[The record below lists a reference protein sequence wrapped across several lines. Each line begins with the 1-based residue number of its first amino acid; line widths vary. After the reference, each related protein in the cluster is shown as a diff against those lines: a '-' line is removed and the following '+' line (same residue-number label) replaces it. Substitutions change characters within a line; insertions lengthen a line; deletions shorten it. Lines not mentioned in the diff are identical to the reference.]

1 VSLLSRKN
9 PLFAVSTAAGIGLS
23 LIGASDASAISFTV
37 TGSDSDGPVSAR
49 ADITISSNSLLVVLT
64 DLTVNMHSQGQA
76 LSGIQIVL
84 NSGPITASLNGIPT
98 GTLITNV
105 AGGGT
110 LDTTDTI
117 NHWGAT
123 VVPDGVIF
131 LATAGAGAVGGR
143 PKNMIIGPGPYS
155 GQTGGF
161 DNFDPYIQ
169 NSGTFNIALTGAA
182 NPVISSVK
190 FEFGTGPDAFLAGV
204 PVPGP
209 IVGAGLPGL
218 ILASGGLLAWWRW
231 RQKIA

>member
-1 VSLLSRKN
+1 VNLPSKKASFSVS
-9 PLFAVSTAAGIGLS
+9 VAAGMGLL
-23 LIGASDASAISFTV
+23 LIGASGASADSFTV

-49 ADITISSNSLLVVLT
+49 ADITISTNSLLVTLT

-84 NSGPITASLNGIPT
+84 SSPPTAASLRSST

-110 LDTTDTI
+110 LDTIPEDL
-117 NHWGAT
+117 NHWGAA
-123 VVPDGVIF
+123 VSSGVIF
-131 LATAGAGAVGGR
+131 LATAGTGALGGK

-169 NSGTFNIALTGAA
+169 NSGTFRIALLGPL
-182 NPVISSVK
+182 NPIISSVK
-190 FEFGTGPDAFLAGV
+190 FEFGTGPDTFLPGV
-204 PVPGP
+204 LVPGP

-218 ILASGGLLAWWRW
+218 IVACGGLLGWWRR
-231 RQKIA
+231 RQKSA